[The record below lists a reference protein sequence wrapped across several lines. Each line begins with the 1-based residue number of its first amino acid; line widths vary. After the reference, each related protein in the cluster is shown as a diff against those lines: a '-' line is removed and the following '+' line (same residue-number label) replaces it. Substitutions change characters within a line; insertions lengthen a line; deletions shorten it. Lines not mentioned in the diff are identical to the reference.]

1 MQRTSVGKSA
11 INTPN
16 PAQDSCKQVRCT
28 FWLSS
33 YHFDQVIEAKKGSIT
48 MDDTG
53 KSLSERGIKGLF
65 LVWGSPKGA
74 HRSQFMAEEFQI
86 PIEHI
91 YLTPKQ
97 GKYYALLKYPF
108 QALKTLVVLAR
119 RRPQVVFVQNPPIFA
134 PLMVYL
140 WGLIMGTKYIV
151 DSHTDALLAS
161 WWEWSLSLHRFL
173 SHKAITTLVTNDHLQ
188 RMVADWGASA
198 FTLTDVPTIF
208 PERKQFHLN
217 GSSFNVLY
225 VSTASYD
232 EPISEVLQAAHGLP
246 EVGFYIT
253 GDYQTNMPH
262 VVQDAPTNVHFTGYV
277 PDDEFYGLFEAVQV
291 VMCLTTENHTM
302 QSGASE
308 ALWLGKPI
316 ITSNWPMLRGYFN
329 QGTFHVN
336 NTADE
341 IFRAVVTVRD
351 NLPAFEEGIQDLRTE
366 KQVEWDQKVQAII
379 RQIEQAL
386 SQ

>member
-1 MQRTSVGKSA
+1 
-11 INTPN
+11 
-16 PAQDSCKQVRCT
+16 
-28 FWLSS
+28 
-33 YHFDQVIEAKKGSIT
+33 
-48 MDDTG
+48 MDDTN
-53 KSLSERGIKGLF
+53 KSLGERGVKGLF

-74 HRSQFMAEEFQI
+74 HRSQFMAEELQI
-86 PIEHI
+86 PVEHV

-119 RRPQVVFVQNPPIFA
+119 QRPQAIFVQNPPIFA
-134 PLMVYL
+134 SLMVYL
-140 WGLIMGTKYIV
+140 WGLVTGAKYII

-161 WWEWSLSLHRFL
+161 WWKWSLSLHRYL
-173 SHKAITTLVTNDHLQ
+173 SRRAITTLVTNDHLRQ
-188 RMVADWGASA
+188 MVADWGASA
-198 FTLTDVPTIF
+198 FTLTDVPTTF
-208 PERKQFHLN
+208 PERKQIHLN
-217 GSSFNVLY
+217 GNSFNVLY

-232 EPISEVLQAAHGLP
+232 EPICEVLEAARVLP

-253 GDYQTNMPH
+253 GDYRTEMPH
-262 VVQDAPTNVHFTGYV
+262 VVQNAPGNVHFTGYV
-277 PDDEFYGLFEAVQV
+277 PDEEFFGLFEAVQV

-329 QGTFHVN
+329 RGALHVN

-341 IFRAVVTVRD
+341 IYRAVVAMRD
-351 NLPAFEEGIQDLRTE
+351 NLPAFEDGILDLRTR
-366 KQVEWDQKVQAII
+366 KRVEWDQKALFLI
-379 RQIEQAL
+379 RQICQAL